1 MFLAKVGSTV
11 TKGMAVAA
19 VLLGSTAATANTAC
33 QPGTGCVLP
42 ITDQQTPPPPAPIG
56 EVPPPAPVEAAPVVA
71 AGGGGLGLFAI
82 LAGLA
87 ALGLLAFLVFDDDG
101 DGASPG

>member
-1 MFLAKVGSTV
+1 MVFAKIGSTV
-11 TKGMAVAA
+11 TKGMVVAA
-19 VLLGSTAATANTAC
+19 VLFGSTAATANTAC

-42 ITDQQTPPPPAPIG
+42 VTDAPPPAPPPIADA
-56 EVPPPAPVEAAPVVA
+56 PLPPAPIEAAPVVA

-87 ALGLLAFLVFDDDG
+87 ALGLLAFLVFDGNDEEV
-101 DGASPG
+101 SP

>member
-11 TKGMAVAA
+11 TKGMVVAA

-42 ITDQQTPPPPAPIG
+42 VTDAPLPAPPLAEAPPPVPI
-56 EVPPPAPVEAAPVVA
+56 EAAPVVTEA
-71 AGGGGLGLFAI
+71 AGGGLGIFAI

-87 ALGLLAFLVFDDDG
+87 ALGLLYFLVIDDDG
-101 DGASPG
+101 DGVSPG

>member
-1 MFLAKVGSTV
+1 MVFVKLGSTV
-11 TKGMAVAA
+11 TKGMVAA
-19 VLLGSTAATANTAC
+19 AILFGSTAATANTAC

-42 ITDQQTPPPPAPIG
+42 VTDAPPPPPPVADAPLPPAPI
-56 EVPPPAPVEAAPVVA
+56 EAAPVVA
-71 AGGGGLGLFAI
+71 AEGGGLGLFAI

-101 DGASPG
+101 EGESP

>member
-1 MFLAKVGSTV
+1 MYFAKLGSTM
-11 TKGMAVAA
+11 TKAMVVGA
-19 VLLGSTAATANTAC
+19 VLFGSTAATANTAC

-42 ITDQQTPPPPAPIG
+42 VTDAPPPPPPVADVPPAPI
-56 EVPPPAPVEAAPVVA
+56 EAAPIVE

-87 ALGLLAFLVFDDDG
+87 ALGLLAFLLLDDDNEEV
-101 DGASPG
+101 SP

>member
-1 MFLAKVGSTV
+1 MFFAKLGSTV
-11 TKGMAVAA
+11 TKAMVASA

-42 ITDQQTPPPPAPIG
+42 VTDAAPPPPPVAD
-56 EVPPPAPVEAAPVVA
+56 VPPPAAPIEAAPLVE
-71 AGGGGLGLFAI
+71 AGGGGIGLFAI

-87 ALGLLAFLVFDDDG
+87 ALGLLYFLVFDDEDEPV
-101 DGASPG
+101 SP

>member
-1 MFLAKVGSTV
+1 MFFAKLGSAA
-11 TKGMAVAA
+11 TKALVAGA
-19 VLLGSTAATANTAC
+19 VLFGSTAATANTAC

-42 ITDQQTPPPPAPIG
+42 VTDAAPPPAPIADVPPPPAPI
-56 EVPPPAPVEAAPVVA
+56 EAAPIVE

-87 ALGLLAFLVFDDDG
+87 ALGLLYFLVFDDD
-101 DGASPG
+101 DEDPVSP

>member
-11 TKGMAVAA
+11 TKGMVAAA

-42 ITDQQTPPPPAPIG
+42 VTDAAPPPPLAEVPPAPI
-56 EVPPPAPVEAAPVVA
+56 EAAPVVA
-71 AGGGGLGLFAI
+71 ESGGGLGLFAI

-87 ALGLLAFLVFDDDG
+87 ALGLLAYFLLDDD
-101 DGASPG
+101 DAVSPG

>member
-1 MFLAKVGSTV
+1 MFFAKLGSTAI
-11 TKGMAVAA
+11 KAMVAGA
-19 VLLGSTAATANTAC
+19 VLFGSTAATANTAC

-42 ITDQQTPPPPAPIG
+42 VTDAPPPPPIADA
-56 EVPPPAPVEAAPVVA
+56 PAPVAPIEAAPIVE

-87 ALGLLAFLVFDDDG
+87 ALGLLAFLVFDDD
-101 DGASPG
+101 DNDEPVSP

>member
-11 TKGMAVAA
+11 TKGMVAAA

-42 ITDQQTPPPPAPIG
+42 VTDAAPPAPPPLAEAPPAPI
-56 EVPPPAPVEAAPVVA
+56 EAAPVVSEA
-71 AGGGGLGLFAI
+71 AGGGLGIFAI

-87 ALGLLAFLVFDDDG
+87 ALGLLYFLVIDDDN
-101 DGASPG
+101 DGVSPG